1 MLDARR
7 MDDSSTLTIA
17 AAQPPVTCDATLNG
31 TAIRALMRRARQQG
45 AYLVQFPEGALSGYA
60 GQAKDHFAGWNVDW
74 TMLRRELDKTAALAG
89 ELGLWVILGSNHRLS
104 GEHRPHNSLYVISD
118 QGRIVDRYDKRYL
131 SHTEI
136 TRFYTPGFTPSVLD
150 IAGFKLG
157 LALCIEINF
166 PEMFLDYLHRGVDC
180 VLFSTFSEDPMFA
193 VIAQGHA
200 ATMSQWVSVSVPAQC
215 STAMPTGIIGPHGG
229 WLARCA
235 PDGTADLVCAT
246 LDRDAPELRIAV
258 QHARPWRT
266 TARDGAIYRQ
276 RRVDDPRSHNRTEG

>member
-1 MLDARR
+1 MLDVRR
-7 MDDSSTLTIA
+7 MDDSSNLTIA

-74 TMLRRELDKTAALAG
+74 TTLRRELDTTAALAG

-118 QGRIVDRYDKRYL
+118 RGRVVDRYDKRYL

-136 TRFYTPGFTPSVLD
+136 TTFYTPGFTPIVLD

-166 PEMFLDYLHRGVDC
+166 PELFLDYLHRGVDC

-215 STAMPTGIIGPHGG
+215 STAMPAGIIGPHGG

-235 PDGTADLVCAT
+235 SDGSADLVCAT

-258 QHARPWRT
+258 HHARPWRV

-276 RRVDDPRSHNRTEG
+276 RRVDDPRSHNRTAR